1 MPRLDKLAFSL
12 VAALLATTDSALSQD
27 SGPSGAAN
35 VWTFSTD
42 SSNNL
47 VIQDLASLSA
57 VQGAVAGSPICIQWM
72 QACPT
77 DVPKPRRRYSIRT
90 LRDKN
95 AEWRIE
101 VGETR
106 YTDAGMTLPL
116 EVGVGETGMVQVVS
130 GDGPW
135 QVDLRRV
142 PTVEQN
148 AGDGKKWRVGLNL
161 NAAGI
166 TSDGCWIEVQCPAGG
181 Q

>member
-1 MPRLDKLAFSL
+1 MPRLDKLALSL
-12 VAALLATTDSALSQD
+12 VAALLATTDTALPQG

-57 VQGAVAGSPICIQWM
+57 AQGSVKGGAVCIQWM
-72 QACPT
+72 PACPT

-106 YTDAGMTLPL
+106 ITEQGMTLPL

-135 QVDLRRV
+135 QVEMRRV
-142 PTVEQN
+142 PAVELN
-148 AGDGKKWRVGLNL
+148 AGDGKVWRVGLNL
-161 NAAGI
+161 NGAGI
-166 TSDGCWIEVQCPAGG
+166 TSDGCWIEVQCPAG